1 MEEHILFYSLL
12 KGRTQ
17 AEAER
22 EVENMLIDLDLPHKR
37 DDEAQNL
44 SGESFVCSA
53 LLTAKEVELDSFP
66 CYQSPALKLPLTTR
80 RWYAEET
87 VSCHGVCRRVKG
99 CDLGRT
105 HLGSGPLFQEIHLG
119 PSTEIQSR

>member
-22 EVENMLIDLDLPHKR
+22 EVEDMLADLALPHKR

-44 SGESFVCSA
+44 SGETLDREQRRSEFSPSVFLDCS
-53 LLTAKEVELDSFP
+53 P
-66 CYQSPALKLPLTTR
+66 PHR
-80 RWYAEET
+80 RDAEEA
-87 VSCHGVCRRVKG
+87 VGCHGVCRRVKG
-99 CDLGRT
+99 CHFGRA
-105 HLGSGPLFQEIHLG
+105 HVGSGPLFQEGHLG
-119 PSTEIQSR
+119 PAAEIQSR

>member
-22 EVENMLIDLDLPHKR
+22 EVEDMLADLALPHKR

-44 SGESFVCSA
+44 SGETLDREQRRPEFGVFVFSWIA
-53 LLTAKEVELDSFP
+53 LRPTGGMQRKLSVAMAFVGGSKVVILDEPTSGVDP
-66 CYQSPALKLPLTTR
+66 YSRRAIWDLLLKYR
-80 RWYAEET
+80 AGE
-87 VSCHGVCRRVKG
+87 
-99 CDLGRT
+99 
-105 HLGSGPLFQEIHLG
+105 
-119 PSTEIQSR
+119 